1 MHPVSFVSMVTGEFF
16 VIPVALSRTFFMAEV
31 LCTNSFTSISPFT
44 FRMVQN
50 ICWGCKIALFFS
62 ALLESSTLWVISL
75 LPLHL
80 CNCVSIVSASPF
92 SSFLLCCC
100 LSSFS
105 CDPVILGNQSF
116 TGTVSDTCLLFILSF
131 FFVVLL
137 CNSFS
142 RSTFEKK
149 RHRIWSLIFFLSI
162 VCFQHQVDMEW
173 ESDLIFMVG
182 K

>member
-1 MHPVSFVSMVTGEFF
+1 MHPVSFVSMVTDEFF

-92 SSFLLCCC
+92 SSFLLCCS
-100 LSSFS
+100 LSSFA

-142 RSTFEKK
+142 RSTLKK
-149 RHRIWSLIFFLSI
+149 KKQNLKSDFFFYLLFVFSI
-162 VCFQHQVDMEW
+162 
-173 ESDLIFMVG
+173 